1 MNTPMQKYNVCE
13 EHWENSTTF
22 SDSLDEERKDED
34 KTIETQGIV
43 KILDRKS
50 TRASNLYHVRQIP
63 ENIFLLT

>member
-22 SDSLDEERKDED
+22 SDSLQEEDED
-34 KTIETQGIV
+34 KEKPMETQGIV

-50 TRASNLYHVRQIP
+50 TRASNLYHVS
-63 ENIFLLT
+63 